1 MDQNQATQSGCVLY
15 KRNRKRVTKGYMK
28 KLIKNKR
35 DCS

>member
-1 MDQNQATQSGCVLY
+1 MDQNQATKSGSVLY
-15 KRNRKRVTKGYMK
+15 RRNRKRVTKGYMK